1 MALTSYLH
9 PVFGRDMLRKT
20 ADRTYKAAKK
30 LCKQYPFDTI
40 AFCGISGS
48 AMAFILAY
56 QMKLELLAVRK
67 PTENS
72 HYLREMGGTLLE
84 GNTDTERYLIVD
96 DFMCSGDTI
105 NFMLKTIHENRPT
118 SQCVALLMYNAMR
131 IGSHKHPITE
141 QSIPF
146 IGTKTGDFL

>member
-56 QMKLELLAVRK
+56 QMMFVWSKIPEWV
-67 PTENS
+67 
-72 HYLREMGGTLLE
+72 
-84 GNTDTERYLIVD
+84 
-96 DFMCSGDTI
+96 
-105 NFMLKTIHENRPT
+105 
-118 SQCVALLMYNAMR
+118 VALSVLSGLLLGVLFSYIISLSPFRKFTHNMRFSPVLFFSFLLVAMVIVTKR
-131 IGSHKHPITE
+131 LIG
-141 QSIPF
+141 
-146 IGTKTGDFL
+146 L